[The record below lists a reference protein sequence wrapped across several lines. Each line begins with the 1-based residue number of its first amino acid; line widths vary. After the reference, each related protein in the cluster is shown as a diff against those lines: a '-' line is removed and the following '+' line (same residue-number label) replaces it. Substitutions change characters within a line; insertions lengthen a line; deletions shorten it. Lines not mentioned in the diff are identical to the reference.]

1 MSDTSSPSPRLQ
13 DRWSRLQQ
21 GLQATRQR
29 FAAWWAFDLRLA
41 IHDLYQVV
49 TGPLRWLEGTLVLGG
64 LSTVVA
70 EYGFG
75 LSPWG
80 IARIHDIQTYI
91 VWTYLAIFLLRLG
104 LMSQRWSFLK
114 QHKILAILPVLL
126 LADLLV
132 FQTAVGRQ
140 WLGVFFHSVDVKH
153 IAVLYVVFIQ
163 GFILLIVLLEG
174 AYASQAVAVWQIRPA
189 QTLVLSFLG
198 LITLGSLLLMLPNA
212 TTNLGS
218 MPFLK
223 ALFSATSAV
232 CVTGLIVVDTATY
245 FTPLGQGIL
254 LGLFQLGGLGIIT
267 FATVFGMMLRGGM
280 GVREK
285 LLLQDFVASRQFGE
299 ITATVGRI
307 VWLTLLL
314 EGLGVVSLYYSWQG
328 VIPEPGTRLW
338 FAVFHA
344 VSAFCNAGFSTFS
357 DGLAGPGTAMQPSVN
372 VTIMVLIVL
381 GGIGFSVL
389 WEGGQWLSGTTT
401 GRKQRLSVQSRLVWI
416 MTGLLIVVGAGLF
429 ALLEMHGVLAGRS
442 GGERLLGALFQSIT
456 ARTAGFNTLSID
468 SLTVPTAY
476 LLILLM
482 VVGAS
487 PGSTGGGVKT
497 TTVAVLMMSTV
508 ATFRGKARVEAF
520 RRTLPRNLIDQAYAT
535 FFFSITVMTLSLF
548 ILTITE
554 THAFIDLFFEE
565 VSAFGT
571 VGLSRGVTPSL
582 SDLGQIVII
591 VSMFVGRVGSLTL
604 GVALARQV
612 VTTAYEYPAESVM
625 VG

>member
-1 MSDTSSPSPRLQ
+1 MSDTSSPSPHLPGRLL
-13 DRWSRLQQ
+13 RVRQ
-21 GLQATRQR
+21 GIRATRQR
-29 FAAWWAFDLRLA
+29 LVSWVFGLRLA
-41 IHDLYQVV
+41 VHDLYQAV
-49 TGPLRWLEGTLVLGG
+49 TGPLRWLEGLLVLGG

-70 EYGFG
+70 EYGFM
-75 LSPWG
+75 LSPMDLG
-80 IARIHDIQTYI
+80 RIHTVQAYV
-91 VWTYLAIFLLRLG
+91 VWAYLAVCLFRLS
-104 LMSQRWSFLK
+104 LMPHRWTFLK
-114 QHKILAILPVLL
+114 QHKVLAIFLALL
-126 LADLLV
+126 LIDLLV
-132 FQTAVGRQ
+132 LQTAWGRQ
-140 WLGVFFHSVDVKH
+140 WLRMLLHIVDVKRL
-153 IAVLYVVFIQ
+153 AVFYVVFIQ
-163 GFILLIVLLEG
+163 GFILLMALFEG
-174 AYASQAVAVWQIRPA
+174 AYAGQTLAMWQIRPA

-198 LITLGSLLLMLPNA
+198 LITLGTLLLMLPNA
-212 TTNLGS
+212 TINTGS

-267 FATVFGMMLRGGM
+267 FATIIGMMVRGGI
-280 GVREK
+280 GIREK
-285 LLLQDFVASRQFGE
+285 LLLQDFVANQAFGD
-299 ITATVGRI
+299 ITATMRRI

-314 EGLGVVSLYYSWQG
+314 EGLGVASLYYSWQG

-357 DGLAGPGTAMQPSVN
+357 DGLAGPGTAMHLGVN
-372 VTIMVLIVL
+372 VTVMVLIVL

-389 WEGGQWLSGTTT
+389 WEGGQWLSGTVT

-416 MTGLLIVVGAGLF
+416 MTGLLIVAGAGLF
-429 ALLEMHGVLAGRS
+429 ALLETHGALAGRP
-442 GGERLLGALFQSIT
+442 GDERLLGALFQSIT
-456 ARTAGFNTLSID
+456 ARTAGFNTLPID
-468 SLTVPTAY
+468 KLTTPTTH
-476 LLILLM
+476 LLMLLM

-508 ATFRGKARVEAF
+508 ATFRGQGRVEVF
-520 RRTLPRNLIDQAYAT
+520 RRTLPRNIIDQAYAT
-535 FFFSITVMTLSLF
+535 FFFSIAFMTLSLF

-554 THAFIDLFFEE
+554 THAFLDLFFEE

-571 VGLSRGVTPSL
+571 VGLSRGVTSSL
-582 SDLGQIVII
+582 SDPGKIVII

-612 VTTAYEYPAESVM
+612 ATTAYEYPAESVM